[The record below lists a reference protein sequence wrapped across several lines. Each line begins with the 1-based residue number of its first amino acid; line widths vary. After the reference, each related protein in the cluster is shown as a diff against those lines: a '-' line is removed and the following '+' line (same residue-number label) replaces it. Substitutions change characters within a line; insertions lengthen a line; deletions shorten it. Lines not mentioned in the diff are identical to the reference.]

1 MKTRRSIHSRTYRL
15 GSVSSLGDLVGRLK
29 KSFSA
34 QLTRQFR
41 AQLPAAL
48 VRRAIDEA
56 ERVALDSG
64 FPHLFLPEL
73 ATEQV
78 RRIHAVIVRDQP
90 ETALRSAA

>member
-1 MKTRRSIHSRTYRL
+1 MKTHRSIHTRPSRL
-15 GSVSSLGDLVGRLK
+15 GSVSSLADLVGPLK
-29 KSFSA
+29 KSLGA

-56 ERVALDSG
+56 ERVALDTG

-78 RRIHAVIVRDQP
+78 RRIHASAATDQP
-90 ETALRSAA
+90 ALRRAA